1 MANSG
6 IGVRA
11 LAQRSGVDKGT
22 VSGWHSGTQTR
33 VRVETARKVAAALGT
48 TVEYLLDMP
57 PADGSELG
65 KALRSDQVRLL
76 GRIAALAP
84 AIEAL
89 EEPTTDLSQALAAGE
104 TRLARLEDV
113 LQQLKIL
120 AEDARGASGPE
131 RPAAGVS

>member
-1 MANSG
+1 MENSS

-22 VSGWHSGTQTR
+22 VSAWHSGAQTR

-57 PADGSELG
+57 PTGGPELG

-76 GRIAALAP
+76 RRIAALAP

-89 EEPTTDLSQALAAGE
+89 EEPTADLSQALAASE

-120 AEDARGASGPE
+120 AEDARGVSDPE